1 MRAGPSATRRVGAA
15 DALRASLAYHF
26 APTDVAGVLARH
38 ASVQYDPL
46 APLGCNHDLVFAAR
60 VPGYR
65 IGDWRDPVYERR
77 VGYDGWDKQAS
88 LIEIDGQPARRVYHR
103 WHGERWHD
111 EVLLRWP
118 DETDEVVGQLRERGP
133 LDAASVELDAR
144 VDAWR
149 GSWYGPRLA
158 KRILRALWH
167 TGRVATRRREHG
179 RHVYDLIERVLPGS
193 VLARPTPPEDEAVR
207 RLVGDRHRSTG
218 LLRATAPAE
227 VWSLHAPA
235 SARHRAIAE
244 LVSEGSLT
252 RVEVDGAPHHAAP
265 GWLAALD
272 GSAGAPGVRF
282 VAPLDPLLW
291 DRPGLRA
298 TFGFDYLWEVY
309 KPAAER
315 RWGYYVLPVARND
328 RFVARIDALREA
340 GGSRG
345 AVWRLRRWWW
355 EAGAEAAVERAP
367 GGRAAFLDELAEAA
381 ARFAHYLGVARAT
394 VRAGVPK
401 DVADA
406 VRRGA
411 AEPWSAAP
419 TEPGS

>member
-1 MRAGPSATRRVGAA
+1 MRTGRGAARRVGAR

-65 IGDWRDPVYERR
+65 IGDWRTPVYEDR

-88 LIEIDGQPARRVYHR
+88 LVEIDGQPARRVYHR
-103 WHGERWHD
+103 WNGDRWVE
-111 EVLLRWP
+111 EVLRRWP
-118 DETDEVVGQLRERGP
+118 DETAEVVGQLHDRGP
-133 LDAASVELDAR
+133 LDAASVDLDTR
-144 VDAWR
+144 VHAWR
-149 GSWYGPRLA
+149 DSWYGPRLA

-167 TGRVATRRREHG
+167 TGRTATRRRDHG
-179 RHVYDLIERVLPGS
+179 RHVYDLIERVLPAS
-193 VLARPTPPEDEAVR
+193 VLAWPTPSEDDAVR
-207 RLVGDRHRSTG
+207 RLVADRHRATG
-218 LLRATAPAE
+218 LLRPTAPAE

-235 SARHRAIAE
+235 ADRHRAIAE
-244 LVSEGSLT
+244 LVAEGDLAE
-252 RVEVDGAPHHAAP
+252 VEVAGIPHHAAP
-265 GWLAALD
+265 GWLQALERSSAAQ
-272 GSAGAPGVRF
+272 GVRF

-309 KPAAER
+309 KPATRR
-315 RWGYYVLPVARND
+315 RWGYYVLPVVHRD
-328 RFVARIDALREA
+328 RFVARIDAVRDATKA
-340 GGSRG
+340 GG
-345 AVWRLRRWWW
+345 AVWRIGRWWW
-355 EAGAEAAVERAP
+355 EADAQAAVERAP
-367 GGRAAFLDELAEAA
+367 GGRAAFLDELARAA
-381 ARFAHYLGVARAT
+381 SRFAHYLGVRRA
-394 VRAGVPK
+394 VARAGVPK

-411 AEPWSAAP
+411 REPWGGGAGAA
-419 TEPGS
+419 S

>member
-1 MRAGPSATRRVGAA
+1 VTVGRAATRRVGAG

-26 APTDVAGVLARH
+26 APTDVGGVLARH

-65 IGDWRDPVYERR
+65 IGDFRNPVYEHR

-88 LIEIDGQPARRVYHR
+88 LIEIDGQPARRIYHR
-103 WHGERWHD
+103 WKGDRWD
-111 EVLLRWP
+111 AEVLRPWP
-118 DETDEVVGQLRERGP
+118 DETAEVVGQLHDRGP
-133 LDAASVELDAR
+133 LDAASVDLDTH
-144 VDAWR
+144 VHAWR
-149 GSWYGPRLA
+149 DSWYGPRLA

-179 RHVYDLIERVLPGS
+179 RHVYDLIERVLPAS
-193 VLARPTPPEDEAVR
+193 VLARPTPPEDDAVR
-207 RLVGDRHRSTG
+207 QLVADRHRATG
-218 LLRATAPAE
+218 LLRPTAPAE

-235 SARHRAIAE
+235 TARHRAIAE
-244 LVSEGSLT
+244 LVARGELSE
-252 RVEVDGAPHHAAP
+252 VEVDGAPHHATP
-265 GWLAALD
+265 GWLEALD
-272 GSAGAPGVRF
+272 GTSPALGVRF

-309 KPAAER
+309 KPAAQR
-315 RWGYYVLPVARND
+315 RWGYYVLPVVRGD
-328 RFVARIDALREA
+328 RFVARIDAVRDASATGRPAL
-340 GGSRG
+340 
-345 AVWRLRRWWW
+345 RLRRWWW
-355 EAGAEAAVERAP
+355 EADAEATVARSH
-367 GGRAAFLDELAEAA
+367 GGRAAFLDELAAA
-381 ARFAHYLGVARAT
+381 ASRFGHYLGVERAV
-394 VRAGVPK
+394 VRGGVPK

-411 AEPWSAAP
+411 REPWVASGDERG
-419 TEPGS
+419 T